1 MHCSI
6 LLPAAGLAVA
16 MTASSALAWHESRTQ
31 TDEIVPADDRIKLT
45 RKIDEGMHG
54 VRIKP
59 ELIERLKNEAREKG
73 FVQVMDF
80 PLADGQTVQLELR
93 EANPIAPGAKFVIR
107 SSKDPKN
114 AIEQPFRVP
123 DGAVVLT
130 GNVTG
135 EPGSFAMLALWE
147 KASYGL
153 IQSSRGTSVI
163 ASGMPGNEFEP
174 VIYDPDTALGG
185 ILEMMPW
192 SCGSDPGDRIF
203 EAPAHDHDHDHAEA
217 PAGGLAGVEECRV
230 IKLALEYDFE
240 FWANALNANN
250 ENAFFY
256 TLALAAAMD
265 EIYRRDVGI
274 GIQISYL
281 NVWTAADDPWTMP
294 DTSSQLDELEIWYA
308 ANGEDVDRDAVMLC
322 SGRPLGGGIA
332 NLDGLCNDLGYGVSA
347 GMNGFF
353 TYPLSDYAATNW
365 DIHVMCHE
373 LGHIVGSPHTHSYC
387 PPLDQCAPILF
398 FGTCQSQQV
407 CAQGTLMGYCHL
419 CPGGQTN
426 VHLGF
431 HPTTAQTIADYVEE
445 SDCIETEPSELQA
458 KDDFAETLMN
468 TDVIID
474 VLANDSAIC
483 TFPDIEGM
491 DIASTHGGTMYFSTG
506 SGPFGR
512 TEIRFRPKTG
522 FVGTDSFEYL
532 ATDELGN
539 LELALVTIEVNPQA
553 YQSDLLVIDPVGNV
567 VQRFDWETG
576 AFLGTLVPRDEGG
589 VDFAYAACHGPE
601 NDLMVASFK
610 NDFVI
615 RYEQF
620 SGISTGI
627 IGGGPSID
635 GPNDVVSHVDRA
647 YVSARDA
654 EQVAAF
660 DSDANQIAI
669 YPIGARPNDIRIEP
683 AEDRLLVAWGATGST
698 SGVLTW
704 NTQTN
709 LLSDAFLTTHLDHA
723 VAVCRLAS
731 GDLLVADGGTSRIA
745 RYDGQ
750 TNAFLGWFMTPSDSA
765 TNEIGRL
772 QRMEAGPGG
781 RIYLTSSTGLH
792 RLAANGDFELT
803 LESVGDGLLH
813 APVGLFFR
821 VGAPLTGD
829 LNGDGRING
838 ADLAVILGEWGGAG
852 RGDLNRDG
860 TIDGTD
866 LAIILGNWS

>member
-6 LLPAAGLAVA
+6 PLPVAGLAVA
-16 MTASSALAWHESRTQ
+16 MTASSALAWHESHPRT
-31 TDEIVPADDRIKLT
+31 EELAPPHDRIKLT
-45 RKIDEGMHG
+45 GKIDDGMHG
-54 VRIKP
+54 IRIKP
-59 ELIERLKNEAREKG
+59 ELIDRLKSEAREKG

-80 PLADGQTVQLELR
+80 PLADGQTIQLELR

-123 DGAVVLT
+123 EGAVVLT

-163 ASGMPGNEFEP
+163 ASGMPGNEFQP
-174 VIYDPDTALGG
+174 VIYDPVTALGG
-185 ILEMMPW
+185 ILEMKPW
-192 SCGSDPGDRIF
+192 RCGSEPGDRIF
-203 EAPAHDHDHDHAEA
+203 EARAHDHAEA
-217 PAGGLAGVEECRV
+217 PAGGLAGVDECRV

-240 FWANALNANN
+240 FWTSALNAND

-281 NVWTAADDPWTMP
+281 NVWTVADDPWTML
-294 DTSSQLDELEIWYA
+294 DTSSQLDELESWYA
-308 ANGEDVDRDAVMLC
+308 ANGDDVDRDAVMLC
-322 SGRPLGGGIA
+322 SARPLGGGIA
-332 NLDGLCNDLGYGVSA
+332 NIESLCNDSGYGVSA
-347 GMNGFF
+347 DMNGFF
-353 TYPLSDYAATNW
+353 TYPLSDFAANNW
-365 DIHVMCHE
+365 DIYVMSHE
-373 LGHIVGSPHTHSYC
+373 LGHIVGSPHTHSFC
-387 PPLDQCAPILF
+387 PPLDQCAPLGF
-398 FGTCQSQQV
+398 FGGCQTQQI
-407 CAQGTLMGYCHL
+407 CAEGTLMGYCHL
-419 CPGGQTN
+419 CPGGLSN
-426 VHLGF
+426 MHLGF
-431 HPTTAQTIADYVEE
+431 HPTAAQTIADYVAA
-445 SDCIETEPSELQA
+445 SDCLQTEPSELSA
-458 KDDFAETLMN
+458 NDDFAETLMN
-468 TDVIID
+468 TDVTID

-491 DIASTHGGTMYFSTG
+491 DIASTQGGTMHFSTG

-539 LELALVTIEVNPQA
+539 LELALVTIEVTAQA
-553 YQSDLLVIDPVGNV
+553 HQSDLLVIDPIGNV

-615 RYEQF
+615 RYQQF
-620 SGISTGI
+620 SGISNGI
-627 IGGGPSID
+627 IGGGPMIH

-654 EQVAAF
+654 EQVVAF
-660 DSDANQIAI
+660 DSDANPLAI

-683 AEDRLLVAWGATGST
+683 ADDRLLVAWGATGSG

-709 LLSDAFLTTHLDHA
+709 LLSDAFLTSHLDHA
-723 VAVCRLAS
+723 VAVCRLAG

-750 TNAFLGWFMTPSDSA
+750 TNAFLGWFMSESESA
-765 TNEIGRL
+765 ANNIGRL
-772 QRMEAGPGG
+772 QRIEVGPGG
-781 RIYLTSSTGLH
+781 RVFMTSSTGLH
-792 RLAANGDFELT
+792 RLAANGDFDLT
-803 LESVGDGLLH
+803 LESVGDGYLD

-860 TIDGTD
+860 RIDGTD